1 MDTDDDDYKIDHDD
15 DDELMTNPCV
25 ISKAGHDQS
34 YSKLIRMRFYQ
45 KTNQDDAFAM
55 IIIIMIKIMIS
66 MMIIIMM
73 LKILFSC

>member
-1 MDTDDDDYKIDHDD
+1 MDTNDDDYKIDHDD
-15 DDELMTNPCV
+15 DDESMTDPNV

-34 YSKLIRMRFYQ
+34 YLKLIRMRFHQ
-45 KTNQDDAFAM
+45 KTNQDNAFAI

-66 MMIIIMM
+66 MIIIIMM